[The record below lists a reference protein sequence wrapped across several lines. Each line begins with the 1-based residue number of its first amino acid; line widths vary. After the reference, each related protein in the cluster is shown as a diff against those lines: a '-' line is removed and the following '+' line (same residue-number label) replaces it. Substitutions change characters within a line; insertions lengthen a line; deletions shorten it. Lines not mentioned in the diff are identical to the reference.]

1 MDPYSKWI
9 WDDDSRW
16 GSGSLFLGACD
27 FAQIMAA
34 FKILCVYI
42 HNIYSDGHSVRT
54 SKFFQN
60 FIAPQLEPKNFAQ
73 LEPWFAK
80 GSNSLEP
87 WFAKGSNSGGNTN
100 QL

>member
-1 MDPYSKWI
+1 
-9 WDDDSRW
+9 
-16 GSGSLFLGACD
+16 
-27 FAQIMAA
+27 MATNRQLNVTLR
-34 FKILCVYI
+34 IIIVEL
-42 HNIYSDGHSVRT
+42 NYSDGHSVRT
-54 SKFFQN
+54 SNFFQN

>member
-1 MDPYSKWI
+1 MVGDL
-9 WDDDSRW
+9 RNQLHV
-16 GSGSLFLGACD
+16 SLFAMVLKNFSNS
-27 FAQIMAA
+27 FA
-34 FKILCVYI
+34 K
-42 HNIYSDGHSVRT
+42 HWETHYSDGHSVRT

>member
-1 MDPYSKWI
+1 VLLFKELPPFLYSGMAKHPGKMAI
-9 WDDDSRW
+9 DI
-16 GSGSLFLGACD
+16 SLFWGD
-27 FAQIMAA
+27 
-34 FKILCVYI
+34 YT
-42 HNIYSDGHSVRT
+42 DGHRVRT

-60 FIAPQLEPKNFAQ
+60 LVAQQLEPQKNAH

-80 GSNSLEP
+80 GSNSLEL

>member
-1 MDPYSKWI
+1 M
-9 WDDDSRW
+9 
-16 GSGSLFLGACD
+16 
-27 FAQIMAA
+27 
-34 FKILCVYI
+34 CVYI

>member
-1 MDPYSKWI
+1 MYTNICIYIYVCMD
-9 WDDDSRW
+9 
-16 GSGSLFLGACD
+16 
-27 FAQIMAA
+27 
-34 FKILCVYI
+34 VYI
-42 HNIYSDGHSVRT
+42 YTDGHRVRT

-60 FIAPQLEPKNFAQ
+60 LVAQQLEPEKIAH

-80 GSNSLEP
+80 GSNSLEL